1 MMQAVAE
8 SGAARSGAAAIHMN
22 IFGLHPGVKFGT
34 KEQKHRMLPPLIRG
48 EHKACF
54 AVTEPDAGLNTT
66 ALKTWAE
73 KRGDR
78 YVVTGQKIWI
88 STAQVADK
96 VLLLARTTRRED
108 VERKT
113 GGLSLFYTELD
124 RAHVEIREIPKMGRH
139 AVDSNMLFFDAMPV
153 PAEDLIGAE
162 GEGFRTILH
171 GMNPER
177 ILIAAEAVGIGRA
190 ALARAVQY
198 ARERVVFDRPI
209 GRNQAIQHPLA
220 KAWIELEAAQLMV
233 FRAATLYDA
242 GANCGAEANAAK

>member
-73 KRGDR
+73 KRGNR

-113 GGLSLFYTELD
+113 GGLSPD
-124 RAHVEIREIPKMGRH
+124 RKSVVEGKRGSVRVDLGGR
-139 AVDSNMLFFDAMPV
+139 
-153 PAEDLIGAE
+153 
-162 GEGFRTILH
+162 
-171 GMNPER
+171 R
-177 ILIAAEAVGIGRA
+177 IIKKKKQVR
-190 ALARAVQY
+190 R
-198 ARERVVFDRPI
+198 
-209 GRNQAIQHPLA
+209 
-220 KAWIELEAAQLMV
+220 
-233 FRAATLYDA
+233 
-242 GANCGAEANAAK
+242 